1 MSDNKNMNNK
11 TRIIAAAFSLATMLF
26 SFNHCVL
33 DQQVNTK
40 GSGGDNTASTNTVA
54 DNPAPAP
61 TAQPTVPPVVTTPP
75 DIGDPTAVP
84 PQVIQAQEIDVGIKN
99 FEQINETMAALTG
112 VDPMRNSIRNTY
124 RDLETQLPTGNNLK
138 SFLAANQ
145 VAITKLGAE
154 YCDELVDSGTLRGN
168 VWPGFNFGSTPN
180 QVLSNNT
187 QKNNLINQTLNRFWG
202 TGLGGDRSSS
212 QLEMLSLTNE
222 LLNGEN
228 LNSNAT
234 TRTIVKGLCTAA
246 LASAPVS
253 MM

>member
-1 MSDNKNMNNK
+1 MSDNKKLNNK

-26 SFNHCVL
+26 TFNHCVI
-33 DQQVNTK
+33 DQQLNTK
-40 GSGGDNTASTNTVA
+40 GSGGDNTASTNTVGDA
-54 DNPAPAP
+54 PPPAP
-61 TAQPTVPPVVTTPP
+61 TAQPTLPPVVVSPP
-75 DIGDPTAVP
+75 DIGDPTDVP
-84 PQVIQAQEIDVGIKN
+84 PEVIQAQEIDVGIKN

-112 VDPMRNSIRNTY
+112 VNPMTNSVRNTFN
-124 RDLETQLPTGNNLK
+124 DLETQLPTGNNLK

-145 VAITKLGAE
+145 VAITKLAAE
-154 YCDELVDSGTLRGN
+154 YCDELVDDGALRAS
-168 VWPGFNFGSTPN
+168 VWPGFNFGNTPN

-187 QKNNLINQTLNRFWG
+187 QKVNLINQTLNRFWG
-202 TGLGGDRSSS
+202 SGLGGDRSSS

-228 LNSNAT
+228 LGSSTT
-234 TRTIVKGLCTAA
+234 TRTTIKGLCTAA